1 MNILPYLNIFQM
13 FIVITLIL
21 IHISFKK
28 KNKERYTKYEN
39 ISWLMY
45 YFLYQI

>member
-39 ISWLMY
+39 IS
-45 YFLYQI
+45 

>member
-1 MNILPYLNIFQM
+1 M
-13 FIVITLIL
+13 FIVITVIL
-21 IHISFKK
+21 IHISFQKK
-28 KNKERYTKYEN
+28 KKKKRYTKYEN